1 MPERD
6 ITITLPDGSQR
17 HVPVGTPALEVLC
30 GTAQQVPADLIA
42 ARVNG
47 KAWDLARPLTDDA
60 KVEPVTWND
69 PEGQRIY
76 HHSTTHIMAQA
87 VKALFPETK
96 ITIGPAIDDGFYYDF
111 DRPQPFT
118 PDDLER
124 IETKM
129 REIIAADYPVH
140 RMEWPRQQ

>member
-6 ITITLPDGSQR
+6 ITITLQDGSQQ
-17 HVPVGTPALEVLC
+17 HVPAGTPAVEVLC
-30 GTAQQVPADLIA
+30 GPARQVPADLIA

-47 KAWDLARPLTDDA
+47 KSWDLARPLTDDA
-60 KVEPVTWND
+60 KVEPITWDD

-111 DRPQPFT
+111 DRPEPFT
-118 PDDLER
+118 PEELG
-124 IETKM
+124 
-129 REIIAADYPVH
+129 AH
-140 RMEWPRQQ
+140 RSQDARDHCR